1 MLRKEATQLVENMWK
16 SRKEKRRACIY
27 VLNVHNIIVI
37 IVYTKYEIVHINDA
51 TKNLEEILFLGDY

>member
-16 SRKEKRRACIY
+16 SRKEERRAYVY

-51 TKNLEEILFLGDY
+51 TENLEEILF

>member
-37 IVYTKYEIVHINDA
+37 IVYMNVHINDA
-51 TKNLEEILFLGDY
+51 TENLEEREKDKGYF

>member
-37 IVYTKYEIVHINDA
+37 IVYMNVHINDA
-51 TKNLEEILFLGDY
+51 TENLEEREKDTFKRGD